1 LAEVAA
7 LRARVVELEAQQLGI
22 ASKAAGPRP
31 SAAAA
36 YRPYLEA
43 EPPIGSDLGQY
54 TAAASSQA
62 PSGHKAAP
70 LASTPKARA
79 KPMPI
84 GAKPPSAKQDVQ
96 SKEKDKVEKGK
107 VQKVQEKKKP
117 PKLQKPPPIGG
128 RPPARGRSRGR
139 SRTRSYSGSYYSDS
153 DYSSAGGQG
162 TRAAPIGAKAKPA
175 SSKPDRASKGK
186 QRSQRRVSPR
196 TPPRSP
202 ARARVS
208 GKRQPVQL
216 VSAAVVAA
224 GTRKADDDTHAASH
238 RHHHKNKGVKA
249 RLHRLLLQR
258 AETNRTSL
266 AEEKAMALAEASRQ
280 GISLQELLE
289 GRLTSR
295 GECGKRQNQVG
306 TTSASS
312 STAAPASGGIKKEDE
327 KEEAKDTRVKAEE
340 SDGEGGMGAD
350 FDRTSS
356 PSPAG
361 DVPEAGQAPRAA
373 GSAKEA
379 GKAGGKSKGK
389 GKGKGKKKG
398 KDGSTVRDASV
409 QVAPEVVKYTE
420 EFEIGPQAETWRT
433 TTVARPPK
441 SPAHLYSVQAAV
453 YGPGRSTPSA
463 SAQFKLDFEGD
474 TVVLSSYGW
483 IMAPRVGR
491 EYRYT
496 TLFGLPLSIP
506 NGQELRHTG
515 KLLVAE
521 LRHKEEKK
529 DSLGFCNLLWLVAVL
544 GVPASRLLGTVLF
557 NFDQEHSTFRF
568 ELAVEEPVADGTALT
583 AEQRA
588 ARTGTGHLLSV
599 RATRKHSFAVL
610 A

>member
-1 LAEVAA
+1 
-7 LRARVVELEAQQLGI
+7 
-22 ASKAAGPRP
+22 
-31 SAAAA
+31 
-36 YRPYLEA
+36 
-43 EPPIGSDLGQY
+43 
-54 TAAASSQA
+54 
-62 PSGHKAAP
+62 
-70 LASTPKARA
+70 
-79 KPMPI
+79 
-84 GAKPPSAKQDVQ
+84 
-96 SKEKDKVEKGK
+96 
-107 VQKVQEKKKP
+107 
-117 PKLQKPPPIGG
+117 
-128 RPPARGRSRGR
+128 
-139 SRTRSYSGSYYSDS
+139 
-153 DYSSAGGQG
+153 
-162 TRAAPIGAKAKPA
+162 
-175 SSKPDRASKGK
+175 
-186 QRSQRRVSPR
+186 
-196 TPPRSP
+196 
-202 ARARVS
+202 
-208 GKRQPVQL
+208 
-216 VSAAVVAA
+216 
-224 GTRKADDDTHAASH
+224 
-238 RHHHKNKGVKA
+238 
-249 RLHRLLLQR
+249 
-258 AETNRTSL
+258 
-266 AEEKAMALAEASRQ
+266 MALAEASRQ

-295 GECGKRQNQVG
+295 GECGKRQTQIG
-306 TTSASS
+306 TSSASS
-312 STAAPASGGIKKEDE
+312 STAATASGGIKKEDE
-327 KEEAKDTRVKAEE
+327 KEEAKDTRGGKGLEVKAEE
-340 SDGEGGMGAD
+340 SEGDGGMGAD

-361 DVPEAGQAPRAA
+361 DAAEAGQAPRAA
-373 GSAKEA
+373 GSAKAA

-398 KDGSTVRDASV
+398 KDGSTARDASV

-453 YGPGRSTPSA
+453 YGPGRNTPSA
-463 SAQFKLDFEGD
+463 SAQYKLDFEGD
-474 TVVLSSYGW
+474 AVVLSSYGW

-515 KLLVAE
+515 KLLVSE
-521 LRHKEEKK
+521 LRHKEDQK

-544 GVPASRLLGTVLF
+544 GVPASRVLGTVLF
-557 NFDQEHSTFRF
+557 NYDQEHSTFRF